1 MMVSMDDVAAACGV
15 SKATVSRVLNRK
27 GVGGKTRE
35 KVMKACEKLG
45 YQLNPG
51 IQDLVLKSRTG
62 NTRRLALVLI
72 DIPFNSAPYVSLINE
87 LILSVNKCGYNLSF
101 VNIDSTRCK
110 SLYELPAEIRDR
122 RVDGMFLTGS
132 FPENMA
138 SLLRKLGLPGVLIGC
153 FRQDLC
159 EGFCNIHEDFYMK
172 NREVIQNLTERGAKR
187 IAYVEEFHNLES
199 DSQKF
204 AAFCEA
210 HKAIL
215 GDFDPKLHFIGKVK
229 LAGLLE
235 TMTPVFLKKD
245 LSFDAIYSPDERIA
259 IEMDKLNFMHSKL
272 FSVPMLPQATS
283 WLSHDSVLEKSVICC
298 EKRGCWDIAVKTMED
313 MIEKRPWPGRILL

>member
-51 IQDLVLKSRTG
+51 IQDLVLKSKTG

-72 DIPFNSAPYVSLINE
+72 DIPFNSAPYVSIIND

-101 VNIDSTRCK
+101 VNINSDRCE
-110 SLYELPAEIRDR
+110 SLYDLPAEIRDR
-122 RVDGMFLTGS
+122 RVDGMFLTGY
-132 FPENMA
+132 FHEKVA
-138 SLLRKLGLPGVLIGC
+138 SLLRKLNLPGILLGC
-153 FRQDLC
+153 YRQDLC
-159 EGFCNIHEDFYMK
+159 EGFCNIHEDFYAK
-172 NREVIQNLTERGAKR
+172 NREIIQKLADKGAKR
-187 IAYVEEFHNLES
+187 IAYMEEFQHLES
-199 DSQKF
+199 DSQIF
-204 AAFCEA
+204 VAFCEA

-215 GDFDPKLHFIGKVK
+215 GDFDPELHFIGKVK

-235 TMTPVFLKKD
+235 IMTPIFLKKQ
-245 LSFDAIYSPDERIA
+245 LPFDAIYSPDERIA
-259 IEMDKLNFMHSKL
+259 IEMDKLNFTRSRL
-272 FSVPMLPQATS
+272 FSVPMLPQASS
-283 WLSHDSVLEKSVICC
+283 WLSHDSVLEKTVIHC
-298 EKRGCWDIAVKTMED
+298 EKSVCWDIAVKTLED